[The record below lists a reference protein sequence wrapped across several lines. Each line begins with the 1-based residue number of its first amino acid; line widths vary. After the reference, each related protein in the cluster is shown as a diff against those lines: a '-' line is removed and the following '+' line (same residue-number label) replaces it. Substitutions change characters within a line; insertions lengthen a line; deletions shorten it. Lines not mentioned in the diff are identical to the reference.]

1 MSNDPWVQFENDWV
15 FEVFVDTKEKAGFA
29 DAFYKGTDATDEMK
43 THTMGLATKML
54 DTLEARFADGRKY
67 VGGEQLTAAD
77 FYLVGAHVGFLANP
91 NGKNPE
97 FSAAVTEEFNKRTN
111 VKRIVDQVRSE
122 KGLNEYIAALE
133 EKKWTL

>member
-1 MSNDPWVQFENDWV
+1 MSLC
-15 FEVFVDTKEKAGFA
+15 TKF
-29 DAFYKGTDATDEMK
+29 
-43 THTMGLATKML
+43 L
-54 DTLEARFADGRKY
+54 DTLEARFADSRKY
-67 VGGEQLTAAD
+67 VAGEQITAAD
-77 FYLVGAHVGFLANP
+77 FYLVGAHVGCLANP
-91 NGKNPE
+91 SGRGPE